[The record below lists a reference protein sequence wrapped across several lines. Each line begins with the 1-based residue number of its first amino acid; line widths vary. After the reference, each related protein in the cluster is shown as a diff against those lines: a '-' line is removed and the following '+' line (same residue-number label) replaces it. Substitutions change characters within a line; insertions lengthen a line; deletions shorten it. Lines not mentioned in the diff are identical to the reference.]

1 MVAGTP
7 TTLVSPLPPA
17 RSFISQKAARFSE
30 SVIREM
36 TRLAQRYQAVNLA
49 QGFPDFPAP
58 SVLKEAAKRAID
70 ADKNQYAITWGAQ
83 AFRDALAKKH
93 ERFSGVGIDPERE
106 LTVCCGSTEAMMSAL
121 LATVDP
127 GEEVIVFEPWYEN
140 YGPDAILSGA
150 TPVYVKLHP
159 RARHDDPSRIEW
171 HYDSAELRAAFS
183 ARTKG
188 IIVNTPHNPTGKVF
202 SRPELL
208 EIGALCSEFN
218 ALIYTD
224 EIYEHIV
231 YDDRSHV
238 YPMTLPGL
246 RERTVMISGL
256 SKTFSITG
264 WRIGYAIAPPEISA
278 AIRKVHDFLTVGAPA
293 PLQEGAVAALEL
305 GQDYYDDLRR
315 AYQRRRD
322 LFLPLITH
330 AGFRPSVPSGAY
342 YVMAEY
348 PDVGIHDD
356 VEFTR
361 YLIEKIGVAVVPASS
376 FYRLGEAE
384 AKRRIRFC
392 YPKLDATLLE
402 AGRRLAALAR

>member
-1 MVAGTP
+1 MRLPGKP
-7 TTLVSPLPPA
+7 RVSA
-17 RSFISQKAARFSE
+17 KAQRFTE
-30 SVIREM
+30 SVIREI
-36 TRLAQRYQAVNLA
+36 TRLAQRHQAVNLA

-58 SVLKEAAKRAID
+58 TALKEAAKRAID
-70 ADKNQYAITWGAQ
+70 ADKNQYAITWGAKS
-83 AFRDALAKKH
+83 FRDALAKKH
-93 ERFSGVGIDPERE
+93 ERASGASIDPELE
-106 LTVCCGSTEAMMSAL
+106 LTVCCGSTEAMLATL

-150 TPVYVKLHP
+150 TPVYVKLHAP
-159 RARHDDPSRIEW
+159 DWRYDP
-171 HYDSAELRAAFS
+171 AELRAAFS
-183 ARTKG
+183 PRTKG
-188 IIVNTPHNPTGKVF
+188 IIVNTPHNPTGKLF
-202 SRPELL
+202 SREELL
-208 EIGALCSEFN
+208 EIGALCEEFD
-218 ALIYTD
+218 ALLFTD

-231 YDDRSHV
+231 YDGQRHV

-264 WRIGYAIAPPEISA
+264 WRIGYAIAPPDISA

-305 GQDYYDDLRR
+305 DDSYYVKLS
-315 AYQRRRD
+315 AEYQRRRD
-322 LFLPLITH
+322 MFLPLITQ
-330 AGFRPSVPSGAY
+330 AGFRPSVPQGAY

-348 PDVGIHDD
+348 PDVGIGDD

-361 YLIEKIGVAVVPASS
+361 FLIEKIGVAVVPASS
-376 FYRLGEAE
+376 FYRPGDPE

-392 YPKLDATLLE
+392 YPKRDETLIE
-402 AGRRLAALAR
+402 AGKRLKVLVQQA

>member
-1 MVAGTP
+1 MP
-7 TTLVSPLPPA
+7 T
-17 RSFISQKAARFSE
+17 RSYISQKAARFSE

-36 TRLAQRYQAVNLA
+36 TRLAQRHQAVNLA

-58 SVLKEAAKRAID
+58 EALKAAAQRAID
-70 ADKNQYAITWGAQ
+70 ENKNQYAITWGAKS
-83 AFRDALAKKH
+83 FRDALARKH
-93 ERFSGVGIDPERE
+93 ERTTGSSIDPERE
-106 LTVCCGSTEAMMSAL
+106 LTVCCGSTEAMISTL

-127 GEEVIVFEPWYEN
+127 GDEVIVFEPWYEN

-150 TPVYVKLHP
+150 TPVYVKL
-159 RARHDDPSRIEW
+159 RAPDWSYDP
-171 HYDSAELRAAFS
+171 AELRAAFS
-183 ARTKG
+183 PRTKG

-202 SRPELL
+202 TREELL
-208 EIGALCSEFN
+208 EIGALCQEFD

-231 YDDRSHV
+231 YDGAEHV

-264 WRIGYAIAPPEISA
+264 WRIGYAIASPEITA

-293 PLQEGAVAALEL
+293 PLQEGAAAALEHDLDYFDKL
-305 GQDYYDDLRR
+305 GQE
-315 AYQRRRD
+315 YQRRRD
-322 LFLPLITH
+322 LLLPLLAQ
-330 AGFRPSVPSGAY
+330 AGFRASPPRGAY
-342 YVMAEY
+342 YVMTEY

-361 YLIEKIGVAVVPASS
+361 HLIEKVGVAVVPASS
-376 FYRLGEAE
+376 FYRPGDPE
-384 AKRRIRFC
+384 AKRRVRFC
-392 YPKLDATLLE
+392 YPKRDETLLE
-402 AGRRLAALAR
+402 AGKRLATLSRR

>member
-1 MVAGTP
+1 MSRP
-7 TTLVSPLPPA
+7 K
-17 RSFISQKAARFSE
+17 RSFISQKAARFTE

-36 TRLAQRYQAVNLA
+36 TRLAHKHQAVNLA

-58 SVLKEAAKRAID
+58 TALKEAAKRAID
-70 ADKNQYAITWGAQ
+70 ADKNQYAITWGAK

-93 ERFSGVGIDPERE
+93 ERASGAVIDPERE
-106 LTVCCGSTEAMMSAL
+106 LTVCCGSTEAMISTL

-127 GEEVIVFEPWYEN
+127 GDEVIVFEPWYEN

-150 TPVYVKLHP
+150 TPVYVKL
-159 RARHDDPSRIEW
+159 RAPDWSYDP
-171 HYDSAELRAAFS
+171 AELRAAFS

-202 SRPELL
+202 TRAELT
-208 EIGALCSEFN
+208 EIGALCEEFD
-218 ALIYTD
+218 ALLFTD

-231 YDDRSHV
+231 YDGAEHV

-264 WRIGYAIAPPEISA
+264 WRIGYAIAPPELTA

-305 GQDYYDDLRR
+305 DAGYYEKLKLE
-315 AYQRRRD
+315 YQRRRD
-322 LFLPLITH
+322 MFLPLITQ
-330 AGFRPSVPSGAY
+330 AGFVPSAPHGAY

-348 PDVGIHDD
+348 PDVGISDD

-361 YLIEKIGVAVVPASS
+361 FLIEKIGVAVVPASS
-376 FYRLGEAE
+376 FYRSGDAD

-392 YPKLDATLLE
+392 YPKKDETLLE
-402 AGRRLAALAR
+402 AGRRLSALTRR

>member
-1 MVAGTP
+1 M
-7 TTLVSPLPPA
+7 SPSR

-36 TRLAQRYQAVNLA
+36 TRLAHRHQAVNLA

-58 SVLKEAAKRAID
+58 AVLKEAAKRAID
-70 ADKNQYAITWGAQ
+70 ADKNQYAITWGAK

-93 ERFSGVGIDPERE
+93 ERFSGIAIDPERE
-106 LTVCCGSTEAMMSAL
+106 LTVCCGSTEAMISAL

-127 GEEVIVFEPWYEN
+127 GEEIIVFEPWYEN

-150 TPVYVKLHP
+150 TPVYVKL
-159 RARHDDPSRIEW
+159 RAPDWSYDP
-171 HYDSAELRAAFS
+171 AELRAAFS
-183 ARTKG
+183 PRTKG

-202 SRPELL
+202 SRAELL
-208 EIGALCSEFN
+208 EIGALCQEFD
-218 ALIYTD
+218 ALIFTD

-231 YDDRSHV
+231 YGDHTHV

-264 WRIGYAIAPPEISA
+264 WRIGYAIAPAEITA

-305 GQDYYDDLRR
+305 GQAYYDDLKRE
-315 AYQRRRD
+315 YQRRRD
-322 LFLPLITH
+322 LFLPLAVQ
-330 AGFRPSVPSGAY
+330 AGFAPSVPSGAY

-348 PDVGIHDD
+348 PDIGITDD

-376 FYRLGEAE
+376 FYRADDVE

-392 YPKLDATLLE
+392 YPKRDDTLLE
-402 AGRRLAALAR
+402 AGRRLQALQQR

>member
-1 MVAGTP
+1 MTR
-7 TTLVSPLPPA
+7 TY
-17 RSFISQKAARFSE
+17 ISKKAAQFTE

-36 TRLAQRYQAVNLA
+36 TRLAQRHQAVNLA

-58 SVLKEAAKRAID
+58 AALKEAAKRAID
-70 ADKNQYAITWGAQ
+70 ADKNQYAITWGAK

-93 ERFSGVGIDPERE
+93 ERFSRVAIDPERE
-106 LTVCCGSTEAMMSAL
+106 LTVCCGSTEAMISAL

-127 GEEVIVFEPWYEN
+127 GDEVIVFEPWYEN

-150 TPVYVKLHP
+150 RPVYVKLRP
-159 RARHDDPSRIEW
+159 IRAEGSADIEW
-171 HYDSAELRAAFS
+171 RYDSAELRSAFS

-202 SRPELL
+202 SRAELS
-208 EIGALCSEFN
+208 EIGALCQEFD

-224 EIYEHIV
+224 EIYEHIL
-231 YDDRSHV
+231 YDGQAHV

-246 RERTVMISGL
+246 RERTIMISGL
-256 SKTFSITG
+256 SKTFSVTG

-293 PLQEGAVAALEL
+293 PLQEAAVAALEL
-305 GQDYYDDLRR
+305 GPDYYDGLSRE
-315 AYQRRRD
+315 YQRRRD
-322 LFLPLITH
+322 LFLPLARA
-330 AGFRPSVPSGAY
+330 AGFVPSTPRGAY

-348 PDVGIHDD
+348 PQVGIDDD
-356 VEFTR
+356 VAFTR
-361 YLIEKIGVAVVPASS
+361 HLIEKVGVAVVPASS
-376 FYRLGEAE
+376 FYRPGDAD

-392 YPKLDATLLE
+392 YPKRDETLLE
-402 AGRRLAALAR
+402 AGRRLAVLSQR